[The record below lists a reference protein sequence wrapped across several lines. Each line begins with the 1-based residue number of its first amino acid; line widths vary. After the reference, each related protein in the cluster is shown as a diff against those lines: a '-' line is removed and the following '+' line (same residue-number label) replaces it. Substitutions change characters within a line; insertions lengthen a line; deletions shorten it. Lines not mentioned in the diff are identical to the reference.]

1 MTETLLALLV
11 GHFVGDFVLQT
22 DRMVR
27 IKRAPAVLVL
37 HVVLVTA
44 VSALLLGSLDGW
56 VLGILFLTHLAMD
69 AVKVYLLPPSLA
81 AFLTDQ
87 AVHLAV
93 IVALA
98 LAFPATVQAGAWG
111 SWMTAAGLQAYA
123 QALVGA
129 LGVLLTVP
137 VAGVVIGLLM
147 EPLTRELE
155 DDQSPTG
162 GLPNGGRYI
171 GWLERGLVL
180 ILYLGGQGSGIGFV
194 LATKSILRFGEI
206 RDSEHRKLAEF
217 ILIGTFLSFALAL
230 AGGILTEWTLGAVAS
245 S

>member
-27 IKRAPAVLVL
+27 IKRAPAILVL

-56 VLGILFLTHLAMD
+56 GLGILFLTHLAMD
-69 AVKVYLLPPSLA
+69 AVKVYLLPPSLP
-81 AFLTDQ
+81 AFLADQ

-98 LAFPATVQAGAWG
+98 LAFPATAQAGLWG
-111 SWMTAAGLQAYA
+111 EWLTDAEMRGYA
-123 QALVGA
+123 QGMAGA
-129 LGVLLTVP
+129 LGVLLTLP

-155 DDQSPTG
+155 GDQSPTG

-180 ILYLGGQGSGIGFV
+180 MLYLGGQSSAIGFV

-206 RDSEHRKLAEF
+206 KDSEHRKLAEF

-230 AGGILTEWTLGAVAS
+230 AGGILTEWALGAVAS
-245 S
+245 P